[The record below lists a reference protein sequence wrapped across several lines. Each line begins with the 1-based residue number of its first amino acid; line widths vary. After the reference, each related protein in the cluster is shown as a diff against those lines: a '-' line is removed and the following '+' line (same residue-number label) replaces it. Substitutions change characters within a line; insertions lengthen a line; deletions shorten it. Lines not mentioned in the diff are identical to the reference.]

1 MRLGL
6 LRINSN
12 EFKVEELKG
21 FKMFWSCFFGG
32 FLGHGIESIV
42 IFRIYIYI
50 YIYIYIKFIFPIIG
64 EVKRLLICSLDY
76 VFCSITD

>member
-42 IFRIYIYI
+42 IFRIYIII
-50 YIYIYIKFIFPIIG
+50 YLFLNLF
-64 EVKRLLICSLDY
+64 
-76 VFCSITD
+76 FQ

>member
-1 MRLGL
+1 VRLGL

-42 IFRIYIYI
+42 IFRIYIII
-50 YIYIYIKFIFPIIG
+50 YLFLNLF
-64 EVKRLLICSLDY
+64 
-76 VFCSITD
+76 FQ